1 MENAM
6 PIAMLDPVQEP
17 VDTRQ
22 RPAPRL
28 STLEGKTL
36 GLYNNGKLN
45 SVRLL
50 ELIANDLAQDFAFR
64 IRTGTYHSY
73 KLMKP
78 GEWEDVEQC
87 DAVILANGD
96 CGACSSSGIANAVC
110 LEKQGIPTLLIS
122 TKPFVDAVRTMAG
135 LCGMPEVG
143 WAVTEHPIG
152 SLQED
157 ELRER
162 ARASAAQFRAIILA
176 SEAAA
181 APETLAAGG
190 AR

>member
-17 VDTRQ
+17 VDARL

-28 STLEGKTL
+28 PTLGGKTL

-50 ELIANDLAQDFAFR
+50 ELIAADLAQDFDFH

-78 GEWEDVEQC
+78 GEWNGVEQC

-96 CGACSSSGIANAVC
+96 CGACSSSGIANAVS

-122 TKPFVDAVRTMAG
+122 TKPFVDAVGTMAG
-135 LCGMPEVG
+135 LCGMPEVR

-152 SLQED
+152 SLKED

-162 ARASAAQFRAIILA
+162 ACASAAQFRTIILA
-176 SEAAA
+176 CEAAA
-181 APETLAAGG
+181 PSAGAA
-190 AR
+190 